1 LNYQTSYDKLVKD
14 YKKLIDRIERAE
26 QEKKARDLQE
36 ELLKAYVL
44 EKILKHAEEVKTLKD
59 EKTKALNAK

>member
-1 LNYQTSYDKLVKD
+1 MNYQTSYDKLVKD